1 MIADT
6 SLNILTLSLKL
17 QYSMNLK
24 KIPVLLIHFLMIMI
38 SNCLYAQTADSVH
51 IAKDT
56 AHVTSS
62 PDTAKKVIV
71 TTIDTTRKDTVIIKT
86 KTEGEGYEISGK
98 IEDRGSGEGI
108 PFATIAIA
116 HSGLGTPADLNGNFL
131 LTTNHLPGD
140 TLIVSAVGFK
150 TYKKVLDSKKHKYA
164 FYIELERKTNA
175 LGEVVVHAGEDPAL
189 VLLRNI
195 IKRKPINNPDK
206 IDNYKYEAYNK
217 LEADLERLTR
227 EQFERIPILKKF
239 GFLYDNIDT
248 VSEGRPFLPIY
259 LTETLSDYYYRRSPK
274 KQREFIKANLLKGVN
289 NESITKLLGSM
300 YQNVNAY
307 NNFVPVF
314 DKQFVSPISNSGY
327 FYYKYKI
334 KDTEEAYGHRII
346 LVQYEPRRTGEN
358 CFHGDFWVVDSVFAL
373 QRVTMEVPTLANV
386 NWVSRISVYQE
397 YAPIGDSIW
406 FYVKDKFV
414 ASFVAPYGLKMPGFI
429 GRKTTSYKKIVLN
442 DTSVTNVLDNKA
454 YKEDVIMYDSSRKY
468 TDTAWA
474 RMRPDSLSKNEK
486 AIYKMVDTLQTIP
499 VFRFYKNLINVL
511 VTGVKDVGP
520 IEFGPY
526 WYLYSTNPIEGNRF
540 RASFGTSNKLFKNM
554 FYTGYLA
561 YGTRDE
567 RFKYQLTGLWLL
579 DRKPRTYIYAAYTHD
594 IDHSTNY
601 YDQVGSAD
609 NIFSVLF
616 RKPGV
621 PWKLAFTDESRVE
634 FYKEYFNGFSHKLT
648 FHHKEFAP
656 DTLLPSTT
664 IFTDASGNPATSVIS
679 TDATLTLRFA
689 YKERFLEGQYLRIS
703 LGSKYPILQLD
714 ATTSMNGV
722 WNNVYDYQKIKFS
735 ISDHINI
742 APFGSIYYN
751 LFAGKYFGT
760 LPYPLLEIHPGNE
773 YLYYNKYAF
782 EMMNKYEF
790 ISDQYV
796 GFNFEHTI
804 GGGIFNHIPKLR
816 NLKLRQFW
824 TAKGVVG
831 SLSDANQAL
840 NLNKGFAFRTL
851 QGNPYMELG
860 TGVENIFQLF
870 RIDFVWRVTPQP
882 LPGESKEKYFGIF
895 GSVKFNF

>member
-1 MIADT
+1 
-6 SLNILTLSLKL
+6 
-17 QYSMNLK
+17 MNLK
-24 KIPVLLIHFLMIMI
+24 RTVLLLIIFFLFAVGVGV
-38 SNCLYAQTADSVH
+38 YAQNTDSVH
-51 IAKDT
+51 
-56 AHVTSS
+56 VL
-62 PDTAKKVIV
+62 PDTAQKIPPTPTVTDTVNKDT
-71 TTIDTTRKDTVIIKT
+71 TTIKMSKGGT
-86 KTEGEGYEISGK
+86 GYDIRGK
-98 IEDRGSGEGI
+98 VEDRNTGEGI
-108 PFATIAIA
+108 PFATVAIA
-116 HSGLGTPADLNGNFL
+116 HSTLGVPADLEGNF
-131 LTTNHLPGD
+131 TIVTDHLPGD

-150 TYKKVLDSKKHKYA
+150 TFKKPLDRQKHKYA
-164 FYIELERKTNA
+164 FYIELERKTNV
-175 LGEVVVHAGEDPAL
+175 LGEAVVHAGEDPAL
-189 VLLRNI
+189 ILLRNI
-195 IKRKPINNPDK
+195 IRRKPINNPDK
-206 IDNYKYEAYNK
+206 IENYKYEAYNK

-227 EQFERIPILKKF
+227 EQFEKIPILKKF

-248 VSEGRPFLPIY
+248 TSEGTPFLPIY

-307 NNFVPVF
+307 DNFVPVF
-314 DKQFVSPISNSGY
+314 DKKFVSPISNSGY

-334 KDTEEAYGHRII
+334 KDTEEVYGHKVV
-346 LVQYEPRRTGEN
+346 LVEFEPRRTGEN
-358 CFHGDFWVVDSVFAL
+358 CFYGDFWVIDSLFAL
-373 QRVTMEVPTLANV
+373 QRITMSVPKLANV
-386 NWVSRISVYQE
+386 NWVDRISLYQE
-397 YAPIGDSIW
+397 YAPIQDSIW
-406 FYVKDKFV
+406 FCIKDKFV
-414 ASFVAPYGLKMPGFI
+414 AGFTTPYKLNIPGFI
-429 GRKTTSYKKIVLN
+429 GRKTTSYKKILIN
-442 DTSVTNVLDNKA
+442 DTLVTNVLDDKQ
-454 YKEDVIMYDSSRKY
+454 YKQDVVMSDSSRKY
-468 TDTAWA
+468 TDAAWA
-474 RMRPDSLSKNEK
+474 KMRPDSLSKNEK
-486 AIYKMVDTLQTIP
+486 TIYKMVDTLQTIP
-499 VFRFYKNLINVL
+499 IFKFYKNLVNVL
-511 VTGVKDVGP
+511 VTGVKDVGYL
-520 IEFGPY
+520 EFGPY
-526 WYLYSTNPIEGNRF
+526 WYVYSTNPVEGNRF
-540 RASFGTSNKLFKNM
+540 RLSMGSSNKAFKDM

-561 YGTRDE
+561 YGTRDG

-601 YDQVGSAD
+601 YDQVGSSD

-634 FYKEYFNGFSHKLT
+634 FYKEYFSGFSNKLIL
-648 FHHKEFAP
+648 HHKEFTP

-664 IFTDASGNPATSVIS
+664 IFTDASGAPANSVIS

-703 LGSKYPILQLD
+703 LGSKYPILQMD
-714 ATTSMNGV
+714 ATTSLSGV
-722 WNNVYDYQKIKFS
+722 WNNVYNYQKIKFS

-790 ISDQYV
+790 ISDQYA

-824 TAKGVVG
+824 TAKGIVG
-831 SLSDANQAL
+831 SLSNENQAL
-840 NLNKGFAFRTL
+840 NLDKGFTFRTL
-851 QGNPYMELG
+851 QGDPYLELG

-895 GSVKFNF
+895 GSVKFTF